1 MKTVAPGPA
10 PVKVLTADFVTS
22 APGLPGSPR
31 EGLPEIAFLGR
42 SNVGKSTLIN
52 KLTGRKQLARVS
64 RTPGRT
70 RLLNFFRLK
79 VGLGRD
85 GREESLDLSFC
96 DLPGYGYAK
105 IARDEQ
111 AKWQAMIEGY
121 LKGRDDLR
129 AAVILLDIRRDPSEL
144 DTALIEWLGSMGR
157 RILPVVTKS
166 DKFARNR
173 RRHALQGLERQ
184 LGIPSGEALAVSA
197 VTGEGCDE
205 LWAALIAL
213 CH

>member
-1 MKTVAPGPA
+1 VNPPA
-10 PVKVLTADFVTS
+10 SPVKVLAADFVTS
-22 APGLPGSPR
+22 ATGLPGSPR

-52 KLTGRKQLARVS
+52 RLTGRRHLARVS

-79 VGLGRD
+79 VASGRD
-85 GREESLDLSFC
+85 GREPPIELSFC

-105 IARDEQ
+105 IARDEH

-129 AAVILLDIRRDPSEL
+129 AAVILLDIRREPSDMDRGL
-144 DTALIEWLGSMGR
+144 MEWLEGMGR
-157 RILPVVTKS
+157 RILPVVTKA

-184 LGIPSGEALAVSA
+184 LGIPAGEALAVSA
-197 VTGEGCDE
+197 TTGEGCDE
-205 LWAALIAL
+205 LWAALLAL
-213 CH
+213 CQ